1 MKNSSD
7 LFNSVKERIFFE
19 GKSTD
24 RIQTEFNIGFG
35 INAAYARYMGVTI
48 TSIAKNNPDLAL
60 TCHVFANS
68 IEQIDINRLKLLSKQ
83 YQIDIILY
91 LIDDRHFQGLP
102 TKRYLPIP
110 TYFRFILPK
119 VVNADRVLY
128 LDSDI
133 ICLKSIMPLVELD
146 LEDNITATVT
156 DIRYT
161 ATTRSKA
168 LHTARY
174 FNAGVLLIDIKKWN
188 QNKISEQALEMLFE
202 TPDHFEFLDQDA
214 LNVLLDGKSK
224 FINKNWNYILLE
236 KNRNGSHDA
245 ILLHC
250 AANPKPWTALYDQK
264 NKSVYFD
271 YEKISPW
278 AGLPLQLPNHY
289 HDMRPYSKKLW
300 REGKYKESMIW
311 LAKYIKNK
319 SMKTLGLNDQK

>member
-1 MKNSSD
+1 MKFSRG
-7 LFNSVKERIFFE
+7 LFDSVKERIFFK
-19 GKSTD
+19 GQLATTD
-24 RIQTEFNIGFG
+24 QTKFNIGFG
-35 INAAYARYMGVTI
+35 INAAYARYMGVAI
-48 TSIAKNNPDLAL
+48 TSIAINNPNLAL
-60 TCHVFANS
+60 TFHVFANS
-68 IEQIDINRLKLLSKQ
+68 IEKIDIDRLKLLSKQ
-83 YQIDIILY
+83 CCIDIILY
-91 LIDDRHFQGLP
+91 LIDDKPFEGLP

-133 ICLKSIMPLVELD
+133 VCLKSIMPLVELD

-168 LHTARY
+168 LRTARY

-188 QNKISEQALEMLFE
+188 FNNISEQALDMLFE

-224 FINKNWNYILLE
+224 FLNKNWNYILSE
-236 KNRNGSHDA
+236 KTRSGSQDA
-245 ILLHC
+245 ILLHF
-250 AANPKPWTALYDQK
+250 AANPKPWTALYDQ
-264 NKSVYFD
+264 NIKSAYFD

-278 AGLPLQLPNHY
+278 NGLPLQLPNHY

-300 REGKYKESMIW
+300 KEGNYIESIVW
-311 LAKYIKNK
+311 LGKYIKNK

>member
-1 MKNSSD
+1 MKLSSD
-7 LFNSVKERIFFE
+7 LFNSVKERIFLE
-19 GKSTD
+19 GKSAGKN
-24 RIQTEFNIGFG
+24 QPEFNIGFG
-35 INAAYARYMGVTI
+35 INAAYARYMGVAI
-48 TSIAKNNPDLAL
+48 TSIATNNPNLAL
-60 TCHVFANS
+60 TFHVFANS
-68 IEQIDINRLKLLSKQ
+68 IETIDVNRLELLSKQ
-83 YQIDIILY
+83 YYIDIILY
-91 LIDDRHFQGLP
+91 LIDDKPFGGLP

-133 ICLKSIMPLVELD
+133 VCLKSIMPLVELD

-174 FNAGVLLIDIKKWN
+174 FNAGVLLIDVKKWN
-188 QNKISEQALEMLFE
+188 NNKISEQALEMLFE
-202 TPDHFEFLDQDA
+202 TPDHFDFLDQDA

-224 FINKNWNYILLE
+224 FLSKNWNYIFSE
-236 KNRNGSHDA
+236 KTRNGSHDA
-245 ILLHC
+245 ILLHF
-250 AANPKPWTALYDQK
+250 AANPKPWTALYDQQI
-264 NKSVYFD
+264 KSAYFD

-278 AGLPLQLPNHY
+278 DGLPLLLPNHY

-311 LAKYIKNK
+311 FAKYVKNK